1 MRGEERS
8 IGFGAVRAIEDFL
21 REKHRPRDV
30 SGAAVELAVDEV
42 RAASEEES
50 DRSHDDEIIAEIG
63 PRNLVPPGVVKGE
76 RDQPEHAAMARHSAF
91 PNPKN

>member
-1 MRGEERS
+1 MLFPLS
-8 IGFGAVRAIEDFL
+8 VLTVARALPDGYAFQV
-21 REKHRPRDV
+21 P
-30 SGAAVELAVDEV
+30 AELAGTAERVFPDDLV
-42 RAASEEES
+42 AVLSGRAETTAV
-50 DRSHDDEIIAEIG
+50 DDEIIAEIG